1 MPTQSYA
8 NHRRWNPL
16 FHFVAMPLLYAN
28 FAYRVWVTRHASDP
42 TAWWDVELAVAL
54 IALGFAARTMALA
67 VQNRVIRLE
76 ERLRLA
82 RVLPAA
88 MQDDVARLSTSQLV
102 GLRFASDGELPA
114 LVQRCLAGELAKA
127 DDVKKQVKQWQPD
140 TLRA

>member
-16 FHFVAMPLLYAN
+16 FHFVAMPMLYAN
-28 FAYRVWVTRHASDP
+28 FGYRVWAARDLGT
-42 TAWWDVELAVAL
+42 WWDVVLSVAL
-54 IALGFAARTMALA
+54 IALGFAARTMALM

-88 MQDDVARLSTSQLV
+88 MQAEVARLSTSQLV
-102 GLRFASDGELPA
+102 GLRFASDAELPA
-114 LVQRCLAGELAKA
+114 LVQRCLAGELTKA
-127 DDVKKQVKQWQPD
+127 DDVKKQVQHWQPD